1 MGLTKSSLKSSLF
14 LNFIVLFQMYPVAE
28 LIKNLADKHGR
39 KRHNLLPI
47 LQGVVEQEKYLSEY
61 SMLEIARELD
71 LPAAEVY
78 GTATFYSFLE
88 HKKMGK
94 YIIRICK
101 TITCSMKGKNQ
112 IIKTIEDMLNINV
125 GETTPDGNFS
135 LLQTNCLGFCHMAPA
150 MLINYEVF
158 TDLTPEKV
166 REILTVFINKKD
178 KEG

>member
-1 MGLTKSSLKSSLF
+1 
-14 LNFIVLFQMYPVAE
+14 MYPVSE
-28 LIKNLADKHGR
+28 LIKNLADQHGR
-39 KRHNLLPI
+39 NRHNLLPI

-61 SMLEIARELD
+61 SMLAIARELD

-112 IIKTIEDMLNINV
+112 ILLAIEDMLKIDV
-125 GETTPDGNFS
+125 GETTPDGTFS
-135 LLQTNCLGFCHMAPA
+135 LLQTNCLGFCHKAPA
-150 MLINYEVF
+150 MLINNEVY
-158 TDLTPEKV
+158 TELTPEKV
-166 REILTVFINKKD
+166 REVLSTYLKKK
-178 KEG
+178 KEGGSYDN